1 MDSSQ
6 VKTHQFQDLYV
17 PEKRQTVNSLCLI
30 FTGLLFGL
38 GIAAAY
44 AISIQSLE
52 YSDLIVTVMMAYS
65 GVSLVRLFF
74 YILGA
79 VQYDQQTLELTDV
92 EELTDFPLISV
103 LVPAYNEGKVIAEVV
118 KNYEHIDYPQFE
130 IIIVDDGSKDD
141 TYEQA
146 LAAAAQSP
154 VNIQVHTKPN
164 GGKASALNYGLE
176 LAAGDYVLCMDADS
190 SLAPQTLKC
199 GIRHFKDNPKLAAV
213 AGKVLVENTD
223 NLLGRMQY
231 LDYLYGHLQKK
242 VLSIFRTVTIVPG
255 PIGLFRKRDLMAVGG
270 YEKENTTY
278 AEDTELT
285 LKLLTNGKE
294 ITCDDGMV
302 SYTEAP
308 TNYNDLYR
316 QRYRW
321 TRGIFQA
328 LLKNTHR
335 FLDADETKSHLVLLY
350 LLWEQVLFPLIDFT
364 LLFVFIFCCFFA
376 PIESKASFLLLYIYF
391 LDIVM
396 AVMAT
401 KGEKGRWK
409 IGFYAIWAR
418 FFYSN
423 VLVVWKIS
431 AFYDEWVARGMTWDK
446 LSRNGFS
453 NSGRVN

>member
-1 MDSSQ
+1 LDSSQ
-6 VKTHQFQDLYV
+6 INTSQFQDLYV
-17 PEKRQTVNSLCLI
+17 PEKRRAVNGICL
-30 FTGLLFGL
+30 FLTSLLFVG
-38 GIAAAY
+38 GMISAY
-44 AISIQSLE
+44 FISIDSIK
-52 YSDLIVTVMMAYS
+52 YSEMIITIMMAYS
-65 GVSLVRLFF
+65 GISLIRLFF
-74 YILGA
+74 YVIGA
-79 VQYDQQTLELTDV
+79 LQYDQQTKAIKPV
-92 EELTDFPLISV
+92 EELKVFPFISV
-103 LVPAYNEGKVIAEVV
+103 LVPAYNEGKVIGDVI
-118 KNYEHIDYPQFE
+118 KNYRHIDYPNFE
-130 IIIVDDGSKDD
+130 VIIVDDGSADD
-141 TYEQA
+141 TFEQA
-146 LAAAAQSP
+146 TNAATFSP
-154 VNIQVHTKPN
+154 VDIKVFKKPN
-164 GGKASALNYGLE
+164 GGKASALNFALDKARGSF
-176 LAAGDYVLCMDADS
+176 VLCMDADS
-190 SLAPQTLKC
+190 SLAPLTLKC
-199 GIRHFKDNPKLAAV
+199 GIRHFEDNPKLAAV

-223 NLLGRMQY
+223 NMLGRMQY

-242 VLSIFRTVTIVPG
+242 ILSIFRTVTIVPG
-255 PIGLFRKRDLMAVGG
+255 PIGLFRKSDLMAIGG

-285 LKLLTNGKE
+285 LKLLTNGRE
-294 ITCDDGMV
+294 ITCDDGMI

-335 FLDADETKSHLVLLY
+335 FLDSDESKSHLVFFY
-350 LLWEQVLFPLIDFT
+350 LFWEQVLFPLIDFT

-376 PIESKASFLLLYIYF
+376 PLESKASFLLLYIYF

-401 KGEKGRWK
+401 KGEKDRWK
-409 IGFYAIWAR
+409 MGFYAIWAR

-431 AFYDEWVARGMTWDK
+431 AFYDEWIARGMTWDK

-453 NSGRVN
+453 NTGRVN